1 MRGLLTALLA
11 LLIAGA
17 AYGQDCGRPGDQPG
31 RFGPFDYR
39 DPTKDSERYI
49 VEVNHFTNYMEEMAI
64 YGFSSRRA
72 ESQAEAEGFSLVG
85 GNLDYTLYAFPNHA
99 KALYAMGIWQLRLR
113 NQSKGEFERLASG
126 ARVRSAECYFERAIM
141 FTPNDG
147 LVYAAYGAFL
157 HKQGS
162 LQKAVAQY
170 QRAIEL
176 MPDSPEPHYNL
187 GLLYVDL
194 RDYAKA
200 SEQASI
206 AYGIGYPLQGLRNK
220 LARVQ
225 PNAPATPRDTAQ

>member
-1 MRGLLTALLA
+1 MRRFLTALFVLLA
-11 LLIAGA
+11 AGA
-17 AYGQDCGRPGDQPG
+17 AHAQDCGRPGDQPG

-39 DPTKDSERYI
+39 DPTKDAERNI
-49 VEVNHFTNYMEEMAI
+49 VEINHFTTYMEEMAL
-64 YGFSSRRA
+64 YGFASRRA
-72 ESQAEAEGFSLVG
+72 QIGAEAEGLSLVG

-113 NQSKGEFERLASG
+113 NDSPIDFERMLQGS
-126 ARVRSAECYFERAIM
+126 RIRSAECYFERAIM
-141 FTPNDG
+141 YTPNDG

-157 HKQGS
+157 HKEGE
-162 LQKAVAQY
+162 LQRAVAQY

-187 GLLYVDL
+187 GLLYFDL
-194 RDYAKA
+194 HDYAKA

-220 LARVQ
+220 LARVR
-225 PNAPATPRDTAQ
+225 PNTAAPQRDAAQ